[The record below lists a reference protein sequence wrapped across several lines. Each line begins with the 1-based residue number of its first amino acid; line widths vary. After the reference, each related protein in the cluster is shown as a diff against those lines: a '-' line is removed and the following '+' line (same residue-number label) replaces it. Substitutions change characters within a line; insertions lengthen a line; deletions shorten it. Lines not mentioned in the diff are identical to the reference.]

1 MDKEALL
8 IVGRPSDRLLAK
20 IETSVEQVDV
30 IAGDTLEA
38 FEQAA
43 SRATVIL
50 AWSNSSDLLRQVLG
64 VCPNVRWVH
73 DVWAG
78 LDHLPLTELRARR
91 VMLTNARG
99 VFSAALGEWVVGA
112 ILYFAKDFRRL
123 VSDQMA
129 GRWVPYQVDAIEGRK
144 VGIVGYG
151 DIGRAVAMRVRAL
164 GMRVLGLTRHGP
176 SEGQA
181 DERVERIFGPDE
193 RLRMLGQ
200 CDYVVIAT
208 PLTPE
213 TRGLIGAAEIAA
225 LKPEAVLIN
234 IGRGQVVSE
243 EALIDALREGK
254 IKGAALDVFDLEP
267 LPESHPYYGLENVLM
282 SPHSADRTAGWLDG
296 AVQLFLA
303 NLECYRKGEPLVNVV
318 DTDRGY

>member
-1 MDKEALL
+1 MKPEALL

-20 IETSVEQVDV
+20 IETSAEQVDV
-30 IAGDTLEA
+30 IVGDTLEA

-50 AWSNSSDLLRQVLG
+50 AWSNSSDLLRRVLG

-78 LDHLPLTELRARR
+78 LDHLPLPELREKR
-91 VMLTNARG
+91 VVLTNARG

-112 ILYFAKDFRRL
+112 ILYFAKGFRRL
-123 VSDQMA
+123 VRDQMA
-129 GRWVPYQVDAIEGRK
+129 GRWVPYHVDAIEGRT

-151 DIGRAVAMRVRAL
+151 DIGRAVAVRVRAL

-176 SEGQA
+176 GAGRA
-181 DERVERIFGPDE
+181 DELVERIFGPDE
-193 RLRMLGQ
+193 RMRMLRQ
-200 CDYVVIAT
+200 CDYVVITA

-225 LKPEAVLIN
+225 LKPDAVLIN
-234 IGRGQVVSE
+234 IGRGPVVSE
-243 EALIDALREGK
+243 KALIDALREGG

-267 LPESHPYYGLENVLM
+267 VPEGHPYYGLENVLI
-282 SPHSADRTAGWLDG
+282 SPHSADRTSGWLDG
-296 AVQLFLA
+296 AVQLFLD
-303 NLECYRKGEPLVNVV
+303 NLECYGKGEPLVNVV
-318 DTDRGY
+318 EIDRGY